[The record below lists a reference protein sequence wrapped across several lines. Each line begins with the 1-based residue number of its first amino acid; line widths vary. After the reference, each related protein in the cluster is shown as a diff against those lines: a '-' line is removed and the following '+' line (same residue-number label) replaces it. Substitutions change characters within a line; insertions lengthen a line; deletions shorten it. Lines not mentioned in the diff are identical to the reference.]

1 MHFSSLLVGYFPV
14 VWANCRASCFG
25 LYRSIFALGEHHIVR
40 MPVRVF
46 CAGYLCVLGVPLCL
60 LSIVVL
66 QVGFSALWHMV
77 MVSVPPCGGI
87 RLRARLV
94 SVCGVLVAGFCD
106 L

>member
-1 MHFSSLLVGYFPV
+1 MHFSSLLVGHFPV

-25 LYRSIFALGEHHIVR
+25 LYRLIFALGEHHIVR

-66 QVGFSALWHMV
+66 QVAFSALWYMV

-94 SVCGVLVAGFCD
+94 SVCGVLVAGFYD